1 VQTRKRKPWVTSDAD
16 AVVVVVVIVIVVVTA
31 AAAHLHATIRSP
43 HARFLF
49 LRATVFRDD

>member
-1 VQTRKRKPWVTSDAD
+1 MERRKRKPWVTSDAD
-16 AVVVVVVIVIVVVTA
+16 AAAAVVVA
-31 AAAHLHATIRSP
+31 AAAAAAVHLHATVRSP

>member
-1 VQTRKRKPWVTSDAD
+1 MERRKRKPWVTSDAD
-16 AVVVVVVIVIVVVTA
+16 AAAAAVVVVA
-31 AAAHLHATIRSP
+31 AAAAAVHLHATVRSP